1 MKSFD
6 PDFLE
11 KLVIPHRVIRMI
23 SEISMLRGKQELY
36 LEKAPEVLANLKQVA
51 IIESVESSN
60 RIENIVVGAK
70 TIQAIVHDN
79 EQPDE
84 AVCAQ
89 GEVAGYRDVL
99 KTIHDSAPNIPF
111 SERIVLQFHRDLMK
125 YASSVS
131 GQPGGAWKA
140 TANQIAEKHPD
151 GSIKRIRFQPV
162 EPYLT
167 EPAMVALHQRFNAE
181 CAQANIEPLIL
192 LPLYVLDF
200 LCIHPFSDGNGRMS
214 RLLTTLML
222 YHQGFEVCRYISLE
236 RLVERTKDSYY
247 ETLYSGSQG
256 WHDGQH
262 DPLPFLEYL
271 LSLILGAYRQLADR
285 SDTVRSIPEVKTGI
299 VLKALDEIMGDFTL
313 TELEKKCPLVSRITI
328 RRTLKTLEAEGKV
341 ALLGKGR
348 GAKWVKH

>member
-11 KLVIPHRVIRMI
+11 KLVIPHRVIKMI

-36 LEKAPEVLANLKQVA
+36 LEKAPEVLANLKQIA

-70 TIQAIVHDN
+70 TIQAIVQDN
-79 EQPDE
+79 EPPDE
-84 AVCAQ
+84 AVRAQ

-99 KTIHDSAPNIPF
+99 KTIHDSASNIPF
-111 SERIVLQFHRDLMK
+111 TERIVLQFHRDLMK
-125 YASSVS
+125 YTT
-131 GQPGGAWKA
+131 QPGGVWKV

-167 EPAMVALHQRFNAE
+167 EPAMIALHQRFNAE
-181 CAQANIEPLIL
+181 CAQATIEPLIL

-222 YHQGFEVCRYISLE
+222 YHHGFEVCRYISLE

-247 ETLYSGSQG
+247 KTLYSGSQG

-271 LSLILGAYRQLADR
+271 LSLILGAYHELADR
-285 SDTVRSIPEVKTGI
+285 SDTVRSIPEVKTGL
-299 VLKALDEIMGDFTL
+299 VLRALDEVIGDFTL

-328 RRTLKTLEAEGKV
+328 RRTLKALEAEGKV

-348 GAKWVKH
+348 GAKWVRR